1 MKEKKSSETKPR
13 EEEVFS
19 TAKKGSESFLVLYND
34 DVHTFDYVI
43 ESLIEVCDHDEIQA
57 EQCTMI
63 VHYKGQCDVKKG
75 SLSKLRPLKDGLMN
89 RGLKASI
96 N

>member
-1 MKEKKSSETKPR
+1 MKEKKYTLDKP
-13 EEEVFS
+13 EEETIHS
-19 TAKKGSESFLVLYND
+19 IGNADSSFLVLYND
-34 DVHTFDYVI
+34 EIHTFDYVI

-75 SLSKLRPLKDGLMN
+75 TPDTLSPYKEGLIS
-89 RGLKASI
+89 RGLKAKI
-96 N
+96 G

>member
-1 MKEKKSSETKPR
+1 MKEKKLSETKSR
-13 EEEVFS
+13 EDEIS
-19 TAKKGSESFLVLYND
+19 TGRRGSESFLVLYND

-75 SLSKLRPLKDGLMN
+75 SPSKLRPLKEGLLN
-89 RGLKASI
+89 RGLRASI